1 LLASWQELNLKY
13 GGEKMKRVV
22 FVSFDE
28 FCNKIE
34 KTNFSTELIAEAVE
48 EMMMEK
54 KELKKKPKQR
64 KDKKGK
70 QKSPAG

>member
-1 LLASWQELNLKY
+1 
-13 GGEKMKRVV
+13 MKRVV
-22 FVSFDE
+22 LISFDE

-54 KELKKKPKQR
+54 KELKKKPKQG

-70 QKSPAG
+70 QRSSAG

>member
-1 LLASWQELNLKY
+1 
-13 GGEKMKRVV
+13 MKRVV

-28 FCNKIE
+28 FYEKIE
-34 KTNFSTELIAEAVE
+34 KANFSKKSEAIVEAVE
-48 EMMMEK
+48 KMMGK

-70 QKSPAG
+70 QRSPAG

>member
-1 LLASWQELNLKY
+1 LAGVKFKLKY

-28 FCNKIE
+28 LCKKIE
-34 KTNFSTELIAEAVE
+34 KANFSKKSEAIVEAVE
-48 EMMMEK
+48 KMMEK

-64 KDKKGK
+64 EVENGH
-70 QKSPAG
+70 KSE

>member
-1 LLASWQELNLKY
+1 
-13 GGEKMKRVV
+13 MKRVILI
-22 FVSFDE
+22 SFDE

-34 KTNFSTELIAEAVE
+34 KANFSKKSEAIVEAVE
-48 EMMMEK
+48 KMMEK

>member
-1 LLASWQELNLKY
+1 MLAFWQEFNLKY

-22 FVSFDE
+22 LISFDD

-48 EMMMEK
+48 EMMMGKRIEEK
-54 KELKKKPKQR
+54 TKTEER
-64 KDKKGK
+64 
-70 QKSPAG
+70 